1 MSMLRKARVLHACLI
16 TAMSFLATLY
26 IDSTSSPIEDFLIKT
41 GLLSIGIYP
50 VFVSNTYLGALTGS
64 LAAGPLG
71 EWLGIKTVLIVFSPL
86 SMIGGM
92 LLVLGY
98 NSVSMIIARFLVG
111 LYCGMGLSLSPIY
124 NSEITP
130 LHLQKYYGSFF
141 NIGIGLG
148 LSISYFFGIWF
159 GYRYLALIY
168 MLITTFMVVNITILP
183 ETPRW
188 LRMKGRMSQALRAHC
203 YFHSAEEYMPIDEPV
218 VKETKEGFNLR
229 TVLASYFVWPVMRP
243 LLVCCTVQ
251 IFKVSSGYIFLSAY
265 FVHVIKSG
273 VSMNPGV
280 VSLLSMLSLLM
291 GSLVFLCIID
301 KVKWKPLLM
310 TTTLIQVICNGLLG
324 ICFYLSIKVYKCSHT
339 EPQSILCNFLQYS
352 PVPLSMIF
360 QFSMALGWGS
370 LSWWLY
376 GRILN
381 PHYNRMSAGIVTF
394 VCYSAAYFN
403 QLIPPMFVESYG
415 SDFVFFC
422 YSGACFIGLCVQYF
436 Y

>member
-1 MSMLRKARVLHACLI
+1 MLKKARVLHACLI

-64 LAAGPLG
+64 LAAGLLG

-111 LYCGMGLSLSPIY
+111 LYCGMGISLSPIY

-141 NIGIGLG
+141 SIGIGLG

-159 GYRYLALIY
+159 EYRYLALIY

-229 TVLASYFVWPVMRP
+229 AVLSSYFVWPVMRP

-251 IFKVSSGYIFLSAY
+251 IFKVSSGYAFLSAY
-265 FVHVIKSG
+265 FVHVIRSG

-324 ICFYLSIKVYKCSHT
+324 IYVYVSIYLSRYINALT
-339 EPQSILCNFLQYS
+339 QSLNLSSVTSCNTH
-352 PVPLSMIF
+352 LSLL
-360 QFSMALGWGS
+360 A
-370 LSWWLY
+370 
-376 GRILN
+376 
-381 PHYNRMSAGIVTF
+381 
-394 VCYSAAYFN
+394 
-403 QLIPPMFVESYG
+403 
-415 SDFVFFC
+415 
-422 YSGACFIGLCVQYF
+422 
-436 Y
+436 

>member
-1 MSMLRKARVLHACLI
+1 MSVLRKIRVLHACLT
-16 TAMSFLATLY
+16 TAINFLASLY
-26 IDSTSSPIEDFLIKT
+26 IDSTSSPIEDYLTTT
-41 GLLSIGIYP
+41 GLISIGMYP
-50 VFVSNTYLGALTGS
+50 VYTSNTYLGALTGS
-64 LAAGPLG
+64 LVAGPLG

-86 SMIGGM
+86 GVLAGMFLVIGHDP
-92 LLVLGY
+92 
-98 NSVSMIIARFLVG
+98 VSMIIARYVIG

-130 LHLQKYYGSFF
+130 HHLQKYYGSFF

-148 LSISYFFGIWF
+148 LSLSYFLGIWF
-159 GYRYLALIY
+159 GYRYLALTY
-168 MLITTFMVVNITILP
+168 MLIVIFMVLNITILP

-188 LRMKGRMSQALRAHC
+188 LMMKGRPHQAMRAHC
-203 YFHSAEEYMPIDEPV
+203 YFNSTQEYISIDEPV
-218 VKETKEGFNLR
+218 VKENKEFNLR
-229 TVLASYFVWPVMRP
+229 AEIASYFVWPVIRP

-265 FVHVIKSG
+265 YVHVIRSG
-273 VSMNPGV
+273 VSMNPEIA
-280 VSLLSMLSLLM
+280 SLLSMLSLLM
-291 GSLVFLCIID
+291 GSIVFLFIID

-324 ICFYLSIKVYKCSHT
+324 VCFYLSVNVYECPHA
-339 EPQSILCNFLQYS
+339 EPRSALCNFLQTS
-352 PVPLSMIF
+352 PVPLNMLF

-370 LSWWLY
+370 LCWWLY

-381 PHYNRMSAGIVTF
+381 PHYNRVSAGIVTC

-403 QLIPPMFVESYG
+403 QLIPPMFVEWYG
-415 SDFVFFC
+415 SDFVYFC
-422 YSGACFIGLCVQYF
+422 YSAVCFIGFCVQYL